1 MAFSSRISER
11 SLWRLAFFEAA
22 EFCEPPN
29 RLLLLP
35 PELPRIKQ
43 IKNSV
48 VFIPGQERR
57 IRGRS
62 ARDCPGESLRT
73 SVSPWDISDLE
84 IRFFNPCSPSCLC
97 ANFINPGVLVTRLDR
112 STRLQR
118 FPAAMTKVV
127 DRISTDYVQIVLYIV
142 FVAVGLPVNISTFV
156 YMLRRYRHARNPLLL
171 LHINLNISDI
181 MVNCPKHL
189 LHRVYWLYLTYEW
202 VASEFVC
209 VTMRFMD
216 HLVFQI
222 SSIVMVCIALYRLY
236 ALRYPMVVST
246 VGQARVFCLMGT
258 AWLLAVLLSLPQMLI
273 WKLVEVDGMTQC
285 VTIWTEQIIRNQS
298 APESMVSDFP
308 NSPKT
313 FFQLHM
319 KMYNVYHL
327 MTVFYVP
334 LTILIFCYVLI
345 MSDVCRTLRQHED
358 PCSVTEVTK
367 FSSQRYSVRILAPF
381 PIRGQDRLR
390 RAKIRSLRITLLLI
404 LAYVATWLPYN
415 LLSWWLVI
423 SVEGY
428 RQIEDLLYCL
438 NCLVVLNSLIN
449 PLIYGRT
456 GGFCFGIRKQ
466 HDRSKKRTPSSAGCC
481 LFAAY

>member
-1 MAFSSRISER
+1 MFASEIR
-11 SLWRLAFFEAA
+11 DRLTL
-22 EFCEPPN
+22 N
-29 RLLLLP
+29 
-35 PELPRIKQ
+35 
-43 IKNSV
+43 
-48 VFIPGQERR
+48 
-57 IRGRS
+57 
-62 ARDCPGESLRT
+62 CPGESLH
-73 SVSPWDISDLE
+73 
-84 IRFFNPCSPSCLC
+84 
-97 ANFINPGVLVTRLDR
+97 
-112 STRLQR
+112 
-118 FPAAMTKVV
+118 TKVGSLSSRESDSSLFNQLARSRRSPDSV
-127 DRISTDYVQIVLYIV
+127 LLTCSNNARSENIDLCGFTHKRLFDVFLALFGFCLHANLMKRACFPLAPLLVITVSLFAENSYMAKIDRISTDYIQIVAYLL
-142 FVAVGLPVNISTFV
+142 FVSIGLPINLSTFF

-181 MVNCPKHL
+181 MVL
-189 LHRVYWLYLTYEW
+189 SVYCTGYIGWYLTYEW
-202 VASEFVC
+202 VAGEFAC
-209 VTMRFMD
+209 VAMRFMD

-246 VGQARVFCLMGT
+246 VGQTRVFCLMGT
-258 AWLLAVLLSLPQMLI
+258 AWLLAVLLSLPQVFI
-273 WKLVEVDGMTQC
+273 WRLVEFDEMKQC
-285 VTIWTEQIIRNQS
+285 VTIWTELIIRNQS
-298 APESMVSDFP
+298 APESM
-308 NSPKT
+308 
-313 FFQLHM
+313 LHM

-334 LTILIFCYVLI
+334 LTILVFCYVLI
-345 MSDVCRTLRQHED
+345 MSDVCRTLKQHED
-358 PCSVTEVTK
+358 PCSVTEMTK

-390 RAKIRSLRITLLLI
+390 RAKVRSLRITLLLI

-456 GGFCFGIRKQ
+456 SGFCFFGMQKQ
-466 HDRSKKRTPSSAGCC
+466 QDRSKKRAPSSGGCC
-481 LFAAY
+481 LFAGY